1 MIQIYNTL
9 TGKKEEF
16 KPVEDGIVRIYTCG
30 PTVYNYIHLGNA
42 RPAVVFDVFRRY
54 LEYRGYQVVYVQN
67 FTDIDDKII
76 NRAKELGVDFRK
88 LSEKFIKEY
97 RVDAAKLGI
106 REANFHPKTTDFV
119 NEIIDFIKE
128 LIEKG
133 YAYEVDGDV
142 YFSVRKFEK
151 YGELSHRNI
160 DELIAGARIEP
171 GEKKKD
177 PLDFALWKSAKPDEP
192 HWESP
197 WSSGRPGWHIECSV
211 MSTKILG
218 KTFDIHAGGNDLI
231 FPHHE
236 NEKAQTEA
244 LTGKPFVKYWMHNGM
259 INFKGMKM
267 SKSTGNFV
275 ILRESLKAFGKDAIR
290 YFLLSKHY
298 RSPIDASVELLE
310 EAKKATQRVNEALD
324 RIYRTLNK
332 ELIIPKNESLWVKEK
347 RSQIIEALDD
357 DFNTPKAL
365 GVIFDTIRE
374 LNSTDDRDVLEE
386 GYYLIREEFGPIFG
400 LFEAQQEQENVST
413 QKLDE
418 VLRIIINI
426 RNEFRKN
433 KDFATADRI
442 RDELSNI
449 GINLK
454 DTPNGTEWSM
464 N

>member
-1 MIQIYNTL
+1 VIQIYNTL